1 MERKKLSEYNSIE
14 TWKQIAYYVQ
24 RLKLKNNDTNS
35 FHENVMKLQKLLEN
49 TPISLETGARVP
61 THKEE
66 IGLATLLHEIY
77 ESGVGKHYR
86 KANFYEKIYQ
96 LCDLKIDKIAFSPLD
111 SDLERNFTD
120 LNLVEPIF
128 NEYVEKV
135 YTDGT
140 FDLNVMNNNNTNS
153 YDMNILKEY
162 SYLLKYFLRLPKT
175 LEEKGVIGL
184 AVLQNFQGIYPS
196 VDEVFSTRQPRVQ
209 IPLQTIENGSSI
221 KVTLQFDRFDIDEAS
236 YQKRLTRTKNNEY
249 YYKEYKK

>member
-1 MERKKLSEYNSIE
+1 MDRIKLNEYNSIE

-35 FHENVMKLQKLLEN
+35 FHKNLMELQKLLEN
-49 TPISLETGARVP
+49 TPISLEIGARVP
-61 THKEE
+61 IHKGE

-77 ESGVGKHYR
+77 ISNAKHYR
-86 KANFYEKIYQ
+86 KAGFYEKIYQ
-96 LCDLKIDKIAFSPLD
+96 LSDLKIDKIAFSPLD
-111 SDLERNFTD
+111 SDSDRSFTD

-135 YTDGT
+135 YTDGS
-140 FDLNVMNNNNTNS
+140 FDLNLMNNNNTNS

-162 SYLLKYFLRLPKT
+162 SYLLKYFLRLPRT

-196 VDEVFSTRQPRVQ
+196 VDEVFSTKQPRVQ

-221 KVTLQFDRFDIDEAS
+221 KATLQFDRFDIDEAS